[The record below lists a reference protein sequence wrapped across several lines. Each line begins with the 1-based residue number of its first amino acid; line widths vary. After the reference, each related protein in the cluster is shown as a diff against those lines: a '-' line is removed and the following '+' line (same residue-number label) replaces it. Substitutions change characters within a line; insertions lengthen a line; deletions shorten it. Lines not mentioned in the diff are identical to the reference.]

1 MTTLWQWKRDDIR
14 KYLGIYER
22 AITVKIKIADSAG
35 KVEIY
40 SDKMDEITVPD
51 LQPSSCAITELK
63 RGGSI

>member
-1 MTTLWQWKRDDIR
+1 LKLWWRFDQVPFIQRGADR
-14 KYLGIYER
+14 P
-22 AITVKIKIADSAG
+22 IKIADSAG

-51 LQPSSCAITELK
+51 LQPSYCAITELK